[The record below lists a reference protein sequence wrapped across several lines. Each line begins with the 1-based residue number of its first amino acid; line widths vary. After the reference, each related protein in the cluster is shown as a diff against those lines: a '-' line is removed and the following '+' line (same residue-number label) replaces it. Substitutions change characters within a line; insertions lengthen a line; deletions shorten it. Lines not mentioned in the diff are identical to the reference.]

1 MRGKLLQKA
10 AVQLLA
16 VLFCGCAH
24 HREQTPAAYRD
35 EWIWADPTPDCTN
48 NSPRFL
54 PRLRASDTV
63 SAPTKYDSERISVWL
78 ARYVPGGWSFGPMVD
93 SIHNITRLWMR
104 DPDHKREALAVLDTI
119 LPPNVTRYM
128 QDSLSYPLFS
138 RTYPDSVLVGRVRW
152 DYAELY
158 DWLHYLRGSMRDLD
172 GVLVT
177 AWGIDALAGR
187 IFFAVETREMLPT
200 MAGWL
205 VGKGIPCRLVI
216 LRVMGQARL
225 MQFPTPP
232 TRRLTNVAADKH
244 FSMRLRRNGDSVLAA
259 ELGR

>member
-1 MRGKLLQKA
+1 MTGRLLQLG

-16 VLFCGCAH
+16 ILFCGCGH
-24 HREQTPAAYRD
+24 HRGQRPGPYRD

-54 PRLRASDTV
+54 PRFRASDTV

-78 ARYVPGGWSFGPMVD
+78 ARHVPGGWSFGPMVD
-93 SIHNITRLWMR
+93 SIHNVTRLWMR
-104 DPDHKREALAVLDTI
+104 DPTRKREALAVLDTI
-119 LPPNVTRYM
+119 LPPNLTRYM

-138 RTYPDSVLVGRVRW
+138 RSYPDSVLAGRVRW

-158 DWLHYLRGSMRDLD
+158 DWMQYLLGSTRDLN

-177 AWGIDALAGR
+177 GWGIDPLSGR
-187 IFFAVETREMLPT
+187 ISFGVETPEMLPR
-200 MAGWL
+200 MESWL
-205 VGKGIPCRLVI
+205 VNKGVPCRLVV

-244 FSMRLRRNGDSVLAA
+244 FSDAA
-259 ELGR
+259 SPQW

>member
-1 MRGKLLQKA
+1 MRGKLLQQG

-16 VLFCGCAH
+16 ILVCGCAH
-24 HREQTPAAYRD
+24 HRGQPPEPYRD

-54 PRLRASDTV
+54 PRFRASDTV

-78 ARYVPGGWSFGPMVD
+78 ARHVPGGWSFGPMVD

-104 DPDHKREALAVLDTI
+104 DPARKREALAVLDTI
-119 LPPNVTRYM
+119 LPPNLTRYM
-128 QDSLSYPLFS
+128 QDSLSYGLFS

-158 DWLHYLRGSMRDLD
+158 DWMQYLLGSARDLN
-172 GVLVT
+172 GVRVT
-177 AWGIDALAGR
+177 GWGIDPLAGR
-187 IFFAVETREMLPT
+187 ISFAVETPEMLPT
-200 MAGWL
+200 MQSWL
-205 VGKGIPCRLVI
+205 VSKGVPCRLVI

-232 TRRLTNVAADKH
+232 TRRLTNVAAAKH
-244 FSMRLRRNGDSVLAA
+244 FSDAA
-259 ELGR
+259 SPEWW